1 MLQDRR
7 LLTGEAGSRPAFSPS
22 PCADLTPSRI
32 FILSDVRLFRE
43 GLMWSLSHQPDIEII
58 EALAPSPGAI
68 AQITESDAVALLLDI
83 TMPGA
88 VDVCRDLNRQAPGI
102 KVIAFA
108 VNEVD
113 YELVTCA
120 EAGIDGYV
128 TRDGSVNDVVV
139 AIQSAVRGEV
149 ACSPRVAALLF
160 QRVASLS
167 EATRGAQA
175 GPMLTRRERE
185 IAGLIAEAL
194 SNKEIARSL
203 RISSA
208 TVKNHVHNILEKLQI
223 RRRGEAAA
231 RLRREVAGANGCTVF
246 APPSCPLG
254 PCAGRSTQ
262 QLAQLRQLGKRCIAG
277 SGPIL
282 LGRSAC

>member
-7 LLTGEAGSRPAFSPS
+7 LSPGETRSQPAYSPLS
-22 PCADLTPSRI
+22 CADVKRSRI
-32 FILSDVRLFRE
+32 FIVSDVRLFRE
-43 GLMWSLSHQPDIEII
+43 GLTWSLSQQPDIEII
-58 EALAPSPGAI
+58 EALPPSPTVI

-88 VDVCRDLNRQAPGI
+88 LDVCRELNRRAPGI
-102 KVIAFA
+102 KVVAFA

-113 YELVTCA
+113 YELVTIA

-128 TRDGSVNDVVV
+128 ARDGSVNDVVV

-149 ACSPRVAALLF
+149 SCSPRVAALLF
-160 QRVASLS
+160 ERLATLS
-167 EATRGAQA
+167 EATRGVQVK
-175 GPMLTRRERE
+175 PVLTRRERE
-185 IAGLIAEAL
+185 IAELIAEGR

-208 TVKNHVHNILEKLQI
+208 TVKNHVHNVLEKLQI

-231 RLRREVAGANGCTVF
+231 RLRREVAGHAD
-246 APPSCPLG
+246 ARPSP
-254 PCAGRSTQ
+254 
-262 QLAQLRQLGKRCIAG
+262 RQAVL
-277 SGPIL
+277 
-282 LGRSAC
+282 

>member
-7 LLTGEAGSRPAFSPS
+7 LSTAETRSLPAYSPS
-22 PCADLTPSRI
+22 PCADLTLSRT
-32 FILSDVRLFRE
+32 FILSDVRLLRE
-43 GLMWSLSHQPDIEII
+43 SLSSHQPDIEII
-58 EALAPSPGAI
+58 EALPPSHAVI
-68 AQITESDAVALLLDI
+68 ARIAESDAVALLLDI

-88 VDVCRDLNRQAPGI
+88 LDICRELNRRAPRI

-128 TRDGSVNDVVV
+128 TRDGTVDDIVV

-149 ACSPRVAALLF
+149 TCSPRVAALLF
-160 QRVASLS
+160 QRVATLS
-167 EATRGAQA
+167 EATRGVQAQ
-175 GPMLTRRERE
+175 PVLTRRERE
-185 IAGLIAEAL
+185 IAGLIAEGL

-203 RISSA
+203 RISCA
-208 TVKNHVHNILEKLQI
+208 TVKNHVHSVLEKLQI

-231 RLRREVAGANGCTVF
+231 RLRREVAGQTDA
-246 APPSCPLG
+246 
-254 PCAGRSTQ
+254 RSSP
-262 QLAQLRQLGKRCIAG
+262 RQAVL
-277 SGPIL
+277 
-282 LGRSAC
+282 